1 MSGMPAAQRRS
12 DSTRQVAVHSTA
24 EVSLPGARQRLFCR
38 LGTSEVGKEQAR
50 AASVGIPREPIPHG
64 DTIMKRTL
72 IATAILAALA
82 SPSLPQT
89 GPSAG
94 GAGDNDS
101 GGAGGLGDRGGTP
114 GGWSASIGN
123 TFFSGAHHTKLRSHS
138 AITCNWAKLSA
149 HQQEQV
155 RSDGR
160 GMA

>member
-1 MSGMPAAQRRS
+1 
-12 DSTRQVAVHSTA
+12 
-24 EVSLPGARQRLFCR
+24 
-38 LGTSEVGKEQAR
+38 
-50 AASVGIPREPIPHG
+50 
-64 DTIMKRTL
+64 MKRTL

-138 AITCNWAKLSA
+138 AIKCNWAKLSA
-149 HQQEQV
+149 DQQEQV
-155 RSDGR
+155 RSDCR
-160 GMA
+160 GMASNNSSSELGAQSTVPNSTSKGGPTAKKSAAARPSAADLNQVCRMVQAM